1 MIGHEAA
8 AARAAQPRRAA
19 APAPAPATRPAPPL
33 RLVPAPRRRV
43 ARRTPFVLLI
53 VTVLGVGLVALLLLN
68 TGVAQDSFQLTDLRR
83 QSALLQDREE
93 ALEQEIAQLSTPDR
107 LAKEAERL
115 GMQPGSGPV
124 FIEVPGGTILGAG
137 PRSSG

>member
-8 AARAAQPRRAA
+8 AVRAAQPRRAA

-115 GMQPGSGPV
+115 GMQPGSSPV